1 MSVPVC
7 VCECAR
13 LCVRGRPAAGSG
25 GGSSPRPAAGS
36 GLTPSAPPCQ
46 GEAAGLPRRR
56 SLPASPRHGHAS
68 AATSGDGRWWP
79 WWWWWWWGGGGRD
92 GRSRLSPPA
101 ELRASWPW
109 ALQLWG
115 RSPTG
120 TLQPPEPQ
128 PQTLQPQIAQLHAH
142 SLRLRSNAQPRR
154 HTAPNT
160 TVTRCQTPQPYA
172 QPRIPQPQAPQIHT
186 RSPEYHSPK

>member
-1 MSVPVC
+1 MKPAPLCHRPRVCECVLGVCVCESECEGCVCVSVPVC

-79 WWWWWWWGGGGRD
+79 WWWWWWWGGGCRD
-92 GRSRLSPPA
+92 GRSRPSPPA

-115 RSPTG
+115 T
-120 TLQPPEPQ
+120 QPHR
-128 PQTLQPQIAQLHAH
+128 HA
-142 SLRLRSNAQPRR
+142 AAPRTAAPDA
-154 HTAPNT
+154 TAPNSS
-160 TVTRCQTPQPYA
+160 A
-172 QPRIPQPQAPQIHT
+172 AHAQPQAPQ
-186 RSPEYHSPK
+186 